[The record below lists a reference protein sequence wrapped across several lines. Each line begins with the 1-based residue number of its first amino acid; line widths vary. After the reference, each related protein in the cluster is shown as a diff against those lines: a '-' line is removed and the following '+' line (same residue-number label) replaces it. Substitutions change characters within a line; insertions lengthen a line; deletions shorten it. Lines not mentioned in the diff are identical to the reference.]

1 MAILTVDYWSSR
13 AIIRYKLIER
23 DLQMTWVL
31 LVYIYAGV
39 WAKGDSV
46 TMYAVPM
53 ASQELCEKN
62 AEKLG
67 SLVSG
72 TAKEVRYICMQNQ

>member
-1 MAILTVDYWSSR
+1 
-13 AIIRYKLIER
+13 
-23 DLQMTWVL
+23 MTWVL
-31 LVYIYAGV
+31 LVYIYAGA

-53 ASQELCEKN
+53 ASQEICEN
-62 AEKLG
+62 NGQNLG

-72 TAKEVRYICMQNQ
+72 TSKEVRYICMKNQ